1 MATISGETLLRR
13 LLLAAAAALL
23 LLLATPAAA
32 DSDSDRAAELLAL
45 QSRSKSGVIHLDD
58 HSISRFLTSTKPPR
72 SYSLLVFFDATQLHD
87 KSELHLPEL
96 RREFSLLAAA
106 FAANN
111 AGDPASRSKLFF
123 CDLEFKES
131 QSSFAQFGVNSLPH
145 IRLVGPEV
153 RSLKDS
159 EQMDQ
164 GDFSRMAESMSEF
177 VESRTRLRVGP
188 IARPPML
195 SKMQITIVCALILI
209 WLPFAAKKVFAGETL
224 LHDKR
229 VWLVGA
235 VFVYFFSVA
244 GTMHNIIRKMPMFL
258 VDRNDPSKLVFFYQG
273 SGMQLGAEGFAVGF
287 LYTIVG
293 LLMALMTHLL
303 VRVRNL
309 NVQRLIM
316 GSALLVCFWAVKK
329 VVYLDNWKTG
339 YGIHGFWPSGWN

>member
-1 MATISGETLLRR
+1 MAAISGETLLR
-13 LLLAAAAALL
+13 LAVAAAAALL
-23 LLLATPAAA
+23 LLLAPALA
-32 DSDSDRAAELLAL
+32 DSDADRAAELLSL

-58 HSISRFLTSTKPPR
+58 HSISRFLTSTKTPR
-72 SYSLLVFFDATQLHD
+72 SYSLLIFFDATQLHD
-87 KSELHLPEL
+87 KPELHLQDL
-96 RREFSLLAAA
+96 RREFSLVASS
-106 FAANN
+106 FVANN
-111 AGDPASRSKLFF
+111 ADDSSSRSKLFF

-153 RSLKDS
+153 KSLKDS

-164 GDFSRMAESMSEF
+164 GDFSRMAESMGEF
-177 VESRTRLRVGP
+177 IESRTRLRIGP
-188 IARPPML
+188 ITRPPML
-195 SKMQITIVCALILI
+195 SKTQITIIVALVLI
-209 WLPFAAKKVFAGETL
+209 WLPFAAKKVLAGETL
-224 LHDKR
+224 LHDKN
-229 VWLVGA
+229 VWLISA

-293 LLMALMTHLL
+293 LLLALMTHLL
-303 VRVRNL
+303 VRVRSV

-316 GSALLVCFWAVKK
+316 GSALLVSFWAVKK

-339 YGIHGFWPSGWN
+339 YGIHGFWPSSWN